1 MRRYLFSCSAIL
13 VIALA
18 LLSGPVSSGGALECG
33 EWRWDV
39 KTLSDA
45 DAPDVD
51 FEARRMSV
59 RELLDLTPPGS
70 LSSDTP
76 RMDGIEFETIKIRA
90 RLVTASLSANH
101 DVHLVI
107 STKTRPYRRMIVEF
121 PHPDCPGASKSFNR
135 DAMVR
140 ARRQINRECESLEHN
155 FQPLTGTAT
164 ITGVGFFDSVHGQ
177 RGVAPNG
184 IELHPAL
191 RFRGDCRMEG

>member
-1 MRRYLFSCSAIL
+1 MRRYLFTCPAIL

-18 LLSGPVSSGGALECG
+18 ILSGPVSSGGALECG
-33 EWRWDV
+33 EWRWGV
-39 KTLSDA
+39 KTLSDP
-45 DAPDVD
+45 DASKVD
-51 FEARRMSV
+51 FDAKRMNV
-59 RELLDLTPPGS
+59 RELLELSPPGS

-76 RMDGIEFETIKIRA
+76 RLDGIEFETIKIRA
-90 RLVTASLSANH
+90 RLITASLSANH

-107 STKTRPYRRMIVEF
+107 STKTRPYNRMIVEF
-121 PHPDCPGASKSFNR
+121 PHPDCPGASKSFHR

-140 ARRQINRECESLEHN
+140 ARRQILRECESIEHSFEPLE
-155 FQPLTGTAT
+155 GKAT

-191 RFRGDCRMEG
+191 RFRGDCRMKS